1 MIKPIGFYVLVK
13 PDDVKESTDW
23 GFQLNPDQR
32 EKVVITEG
40 TIVSLAEGAWT
51 DKPEGSYPKVGDRV
65 IFAKY
70 AGNEI
75 TDEDTGQE
83 YRLMLDEDIR
93 AIIVEDSQ

>member
-1 MIKPIGFYVLVK
+1 MIKPIGYYVMVK
-13 PDDVKESTDW
+13 PDPVEEVSK
-23 GFQLNPDQR
+23 GGIILNPDDR
-32 EKVVITEG
+32 EKVVITKG
-40 TIVSLAEGAWT
+40 NVVSIAEGAWT